1 MIKKRK
7 KNQKKKL
14 SKKAKK
20 ENVDDTASVI
30 QPQNLPFE
38 ASMLGDLESED
49 GGLLEENERL
59 YLEN

>member
-1 MIKKRK
+1 MLKKRK

-30 QPQNLPFE
+30 QPQNLPLE
-38 ASMLGDLESED
+38 ASMLGDLESDD
-49 GGLLEENERL
+49 GGILEENERL
-59 YLEN
+59 YLEI